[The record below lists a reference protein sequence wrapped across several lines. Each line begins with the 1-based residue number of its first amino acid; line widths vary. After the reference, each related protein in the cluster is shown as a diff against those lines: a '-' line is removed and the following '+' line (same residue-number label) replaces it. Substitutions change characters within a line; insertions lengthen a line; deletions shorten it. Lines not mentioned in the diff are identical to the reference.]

1 MLYLIDIV
9 WIRRSSEPD
18 RPDSGT
24 TTYAEF
30 ARTLT
35 GAKRKAAAKFRR
47 HYGMH
52 LILLNAREQP
62 DPAGLYQGSA
72 GVSPASSH

>member
-9 WIRRSSEPD
+9 WIRRTPEAD

-35 GAKRKAAAKFRR
+35 GAKRKASAKCRR

-52 LILLNAREQP
+52 LTLINAREQQ

-72 GVSPASSH
+72 GVSPASAH